1 VLVTFL
7 DLLNETLAAAIV
19 VVAASMLLYNLSRN
33 WRNRVARSSAYVLA
47 CITAAYLCDI
57 FVSLSPSAG
66 TWQAILRL
74 QWVGIAFL
82 PATMFHLSDTL
93 LATTGLPS
101 RGRRRGVARLLYA
114 IALLFLVLAAFTNWV
129 VQVLPVYPV
138 TLRAAPGFVIYM
150 AYFFVATI
158 AALVNVQRARLR
170 CLTRATRRRMGY
182 LQIAMLTPPIG
193 IFPFSM
199 LLPPQ
204 EEFTLSALFLVNVTN
219 IVVILMLVFLAY
231 PLSFFGS
238 RIPDRMVRRELMR
251 FMLLGPGTA
260 LLALVTVLY
269 TGAATRILGFSG
281 ESFMPFAVVA
291 VILLWQWGVYL
302 AVPWLE
308 RRLIYSDEDYEQI
321 TKVQTLSERLLTRTD
336 LLQMLEGVLAAICN
350 YLQVNT
356 AFVASLTDDSPEIVT
371 AIGAA
376 RPKST
381 WIREEAS
388 SLREILL
395 DAKQPPDS
403 TVQTWHSYWITPLY
417 SKRIG
422 NNDSNGT
429 HNPIGIVAIQAR
441 AAQPDLTPE
450 EYQTFGAF
458 VRRAAQALDDMTLQG
473 EIYAALEGLLPQMN
487 ANRSRADEIEYKP
500 GRNKQLESLSLT
512 SDREQV
518 VEQVRAALRHYW
530 GGPGLTSSRLLELSL
545 VRTVLPENEN
555 NAIRALRSVLLKAIE
570 QQRPEGERKWW
581 SPEWTIYNILDLR
594 FVERQKVLDVAEKLT
609 MSEADFYRK
618 QRVAIEAVA
627 DTLIDMEQGG
637 AKL

>member
-1 VLVTFL
+1 VFVTFL

-19 VVAASMLLYNLSRN
+19 VVSASMLLYNLSRN

-57 FVSLSPSAG
+57 FVTLGPSAG
-66 TWQAILRL
+66 TWEAILRL

-114 IALLFLVLAAFTNWV
+114 IGLLFLVLVAFTNWV
-129 VQVLPVYPV
+129 VQPLPGNTV
-138 TLRAAPGFVIYM
+138 TLRAAPGFAVYI
-150 AYFFVATI
+150 AYFFIATS
-158 AALVNVQRARLR
+158 AALINVQRARLR

-204 EEFTLSALFLVNVTN
+204 EEFTLSALFLVNLTN
-219 IVVILMLVFLAY
+219 MVVILLLIFLAY

-260 LLALVTVLY
+260 LLALVTILY
-269 TGAATRILGFSG
+269 TSAATRILGFSG

-291 VILLWQWGVYL
+291 VILLWQWTVNL
-302 AVPWLE
+302 ALPWLDK
-308 RRLIYSDEDYEQI
+308 RLIYSDEDYEQV
-321 TKVQTLSERLLTRTD
+321 TKLQTLSERLLTRTD

-356 AFVASLTDDSPEIVT
+356 AFVAALTDGSPEIVT
-371 AIGAA
+371 AIGTA

-381 WIREEAS
+381 WIREEGD

-395 DAKQPPDS
+395 DSKPQPELNIQS
-403 TVQTWHSYWITPLY
+403 WHSYWVVPLY

-422 NNDSNGT
+422 GNGT
-429 HNPIGIVAIQAR
+429 NGAHNPIGIVAIQAR
-441 AAQPDLTPE
+441 ANQPDLTPE
-450 EYQTFGAF
+450 EQQTFGAF

-500 GRNKQLESLSLT
+500 GRNKQLETPSLT

-518 VEQVRAALRHYW
+518 IEQVRAALRHYW
-530 GGPGLTSSRLLELSL
+530 GGPGLTSSRLLELSS
-545 VRTVLPENEN
+545 VQETLPESEN
-555 NAIRALRSVLLKAIE
+555 NAVRALRSVLLKAIE
-570 QQRPEGERKWW
+570 KQRPEGERKFW

-594 FVERQKVLDVAEKLT
+594 FIERQKVLDVAEKLT

-627 DTLIDMEQGG
+627 DTLIEME
-637 AKL
+637 K